1 MMLLLLPV
9 GLLLP
14 TVSGWLTLRLV
25 EKEHPVLLNLERWTL
40 GCLLGTTLSM
50 YLSFLAHIA
59 GFMSLSLTGFLGI
72 QVSYFLLVSLLWM
85 RFHVSWHVKPVPSLP
100 KNVRLSKPVTILLA
114 TLMCWTLLKL
124 IVGAVILVSTP
135 PYQDD
140 VFNNWNMRG
149 KLFGITNAL
158 TLEFAIGNDI
168 TAVGGVSSYPPTV
181 SMTKTMLTDMA
192 RQWHEGLANSIH
204 FVWFLCVL
212 ILVYCTLRRR
222 MPAAW
227 ALAGV
232 YGLSSLPL
240 FFMHGVTPYA
250 DVFMAAH
257 IFAAVS
263 MLYGAVSAQS
273 DEHSASF
280 LRLGALA
287 TGLLVFTKNEALLL
301 YLPVILLLLVF
312 ILRHLHAHDVFGE
325 KQVRRTVSNFAMAL
339 LLVGAPWILF
349 KLAHN
354 LPFGNA
360 KSVSGLEIAWQEG
373 VAYAIIIN
381 TFFEGNW
388 ALLIP
393 LLLGCIVFFQ
403 KESLRSATVIFT
415 AFFLLLYIG
424 QLPLFFFTGL
434 STEALNQTGYARG
447 LVQIAPIGVTALFLI
462 VHSVL
467 SPPTAA
473 KD

>member
-1 MMLLLLPV
+1 MILLLLPL

-14 TVSGWLTLRLV
+14 TIAGWVTLRLA
-25 EKEHPVLLNLERWTL
+25 EKEHPVLLGFERWTL
-40 GCLLGTTLSM
+40 ACLLGTTLSM

-59 GFMSLSLTGFLGI
+59 GFMTLSLTGFLGV

-85 RFHVSWHVKPVPSLP
+85 RFHVSWHVHPVPSLP
-100 KNVRLSKPVTILLA
+100 ANKKLSKPIKILIAAL
-114 TLMCWTLLKL
+114 LCWTVLKL
-124 IVGAVILVSTP
+124 IVGAAILVSTP

-149 KLFGITNAL
+149 KLFAITREL

-181 SMTKTMLTDMA
+181 SLTKTMLTDMA
-192 RQWHEGLANSIH
+192 RSWNEGLVNSIH

-212 ILVYCTLRRR
+212 ILLYFTLRRR

-227 ALAGV
+227 AFAGV
-232 YGLSSLPL
+232 YALSSLPL

-250 DVFMAAH
+250 DVFLAAH

-263 MLYGAVSAQS
+263 LLYGAVSAET
-273 DEHSASF
+273 DEQSASF
-280 LRLGALA
+280 LRLGAIA

-301 YLPVILLLLVF
+301 HIPVVLLLLACV
-312 ILRHLHAHDVFGE
+312 LRHLYTKDTFSE
-325 KQVRRTVSNFAMAL
+325 KQVRKIISHYALAL
-339 LLVGAPWILF
+339 LFVALPWILF
-349 KLAHN
+349 KLRHN

-360 KSVSGLEIAWQEG
+360 KSVSGLEIAWQKG
-373 VAYAIIIN
+373 VAYAITIN

-393 LLLGCIVFFQ
+393 LLLGCIVVFRKQAF
-403 KESLRSATVIFT
+403 RSTTVIFT
-415 AFFLLLYIG
+415 AFFLLLYVG
-424 QLPLFFFTGL
+424 QMPLFFLTGL

-447 LVQIAPIGVTALFLI
+447 LVQIAPVGVAALIFI
-462 VHSVL
+462 VHAVL
-467 SPPTAA
+467 SRAPVP